1 MEALSLFNCGH
12 QFSWPRRSDSG
23 GHYQVCLVCGK
34 EYQYDWKT
42 MRRTEPLR
50 HGAGR
55 ADTTRHE
62 GSHHD
67 GLHDG
72 LHIEDSRRRRGETQ
86 TSARAR
92 SHRSWRP
99 RERRVRYDLPLR
111 YRVTGTLLWMEGT
124 VENISRSGVLFRCQ
138 QPLGRGQH
146 VEMIFEMPA
155 EISGQPHSRVVC
167 SGRVAR
173 AMSGES
179 DGGARLAATI
189 EDYRFLQ
196 KLA

>member
-1 MEALSLFNCGH
+1 MRRKIIEALSIFNCGH
-12 QFSWPRRSDSG
+12 QFSWPRQRDSG

-50 HGAGR
+50 RAGTHN
-55 ADTTRHE
+55 DVV
-62 GSHHD
+62 HD
-67 GLHDG
+67 GI
-72 LHIEDSRRRRGETQ
+72 HIEDSHRRRSETQ
-86 TSARAR
+86 SSSRAR

-99 RERRVRYDLPLR
+99 RERRVRYNLPLR
-111 YRVTGTLLWMEGT
+111 YRVTGTLLWLEGT
-124 VENISRSGVLFRCQ
+124 VENISRSGVLFQCQ

-146 VEMIFEMPA
+146 LEMIFEMPA

-173 AMSGES
+173 ANPASESG
-179 DGGARLAATI
+179 GNARLAVTI